1 MRYNTKKPGGFPPK
15 PPGKLTYDNDGQL
28 TDKSQMEY
36 NLYIYKYN
44 NWKQYLKPW
53 EEVFGVPFKFIIDN
67 KPDYHY
73 LRQKRLGL
81 LEPLCIKYDGKHPIE
96 DIIK

>member
-1 MRYNTKKPGGFPPK
+1 MRSNIKKPGGFPPK
-15 PPGKLTYDNDGQL
+15 PPGKLSFDKDGEL

-36 NLYIYKYN
+36 NLYISKYN
-44 NWKQYLKPW
+44 KWKQHLKPW
-53 EEVFGVPFKFIIDN
+53 EEIFGIPFEFITDN

-81 LEPLCIKYDGKHPIE
+81 LEPLCIKYNGKHPIE

>member
-1 MRYNTKKPGGFPPK
+1 MRYDIKKLGGFPPK
-15 PPGKLTYDNDGQL
+15 PPSKLSFNKDGEL
-28 TDKSQMEY
+28 TDKSQTEY
-36 NLYIYKYN
+36 NLYIFKYN
-44 NWKQYLKPW
+44 KWKQHLKPW
-53 EEVFGVPFKFIIDN
+53 EEVFGIKFEFIVNDE
-67 KPDYHY
+67 PDYYY